1 MWRDPIVEEVRQAG
15 EELAKRANYNLH
27 IFLENL
33 RKNEKKRKAKVVS
46 RIKETTFRK

>member
-27 IFLENL
+27 TFLENL
-33 RKNEKKRKAKVVS
+33 RKNEKKRKAKIVS
-46 RIKETTFRK
+46 RVKETTFSK